1 MSDQNSNDR
10 TRRLGRG
17 LSALIS
23 SPVAQPSAPPTPPA
37 PQAEQTHPEKPEALR
52 EIRLDQIVPN
62 PRQPRRHFSE
72 TELQELQLSMQASGL
87 LQPIAVRPRKDGRFE
102 LIAGERRFRAATK
115 LGWTMIP
122 AYVRDV
128 NDEQLLSLALVE
140 NLQREDLNPIEEAE
154 GYRQLINEFGL
165 AHQQVAQAVGK
176 DRSTVT
182 NALRLLALPE
192 DVQSLVRD
200 GSLTLGHARALLG
213 VPPGTSLTELA
224 QRVVSQRLSVRE
236 VERMVQESKPTT
248 SPKRVRDAEA
258 QLAVSDVPEVRRLT
272 DRLRRFLQ
280 TDVAVH
286 VDSSGRGEVR
296 IRFYS
301 ADDFNRVFELMTR
314 SSSDAD

>member
-1 MSDQNSNDR
+1 MNDTPGGDR

-23 SPVAQPSAPPTPPA
+23 SVQPVQPVTGAPIA
-37 PQAEQTHPEKPEALR
+37 PQTSPSQEPFR

-62 PRQPRRHFSE
+62 PKQPRREFAE
-72 TELQELQLSMQASGL
+72 AELLELQLSLQSSGL
-87 LQPIAVRPRKDGRFE
+87 LQPIAVRPRTDGRFE
-102 LIAGERRFRAATK
+102 LIAGERRFRAAGR
-115 LGWTMIP
+115 LGWTSIP
-122 AYVRDV
+122 AIVRDV
-128 NDEQLLSLALVE
+128 SDEQLLSLALVE

-176 DRSTVT
+176 ERSTIT

-192 DVQSLVRD
+192 DVQGLVRD

-213 VPPGTSLTELA
+213 VPSGTSISELA
-224 QRVVSQRLSVRE
+224 RKVVVQRLSVRE
-236 VERMVQESKPTT
+236 VERLVQEAKPTV
-248 SPKRVRDAEA
+248 RRNRDAEN
-258 QLAVSDVPEVRRLT
+258 QITVSDVPEVRRLT

-286 VDSSGRGEVR
+286 VDSAGRGELR

-301 ADDFNRVFELMTR
+301 ADDFNRVFELITR
-314 SSSDAD
+314 SSQDAD

>member
-1 MSDQNSNDR
+1 MNETPSGDKS
-10 TRRLGRG
+10 RRLGRG

-23 SPVAQPSAPPTPPA
+23 STAVPQASTPAPVPAAPVAPSNEPF
-37 PQAEQTHPEKPEALR
+37 R

-62 PRQPRRHFSE
+62 PKQPRREFSE
-72 TELQELQLSMQASGL
+72 AELLELQMSLQTSGL

-102 LIAGERRFRAATK
+102 LIAGERRFRAASR
-115 LGWTMIP
+115 LGWTTIP
-122 AYVRDV
+122 AVVRDV
-128 NDEQLLSLALVE
+128 SDEQLLSLALVE

-176 DRSTVT
+176 DRSTIT

-192 DVQSLVRD
+192 DVQRLVRD
-200 GSLTLGHARALLG
+200 GSLTLGHARAMLG
-213 VPPGTSLTELA
+213 VPPGMSLSELA
-224 QRVVSQRLSVRE
+224 RKVVAQRMSVRE
-236 VERMVQESKPTT
+236 VERLVQEAKPTV
-248 SPKRVRDAEA
+248 KRNRDAEN
-258 QLAVSDVPEVRRLT
+258 QLTVSDVPEVRRLT

-286 VDSSGRGEVR
+286 ADSTGRGEVR

-301 ADDFNRVFELMTR
+301 ADDFNRVFELITR
-314 SSSDAD
+314 SSQDAD

>member
-1 MSDQNSNDR
+1 MSDQNNDR

-23 SPVAQPSAPPTPPA
+23 SPSAQPSAPPTPPA
-37 PQAEQTHPEKPEALR
+37 PQAEHGNPEKPESLR

-72 TELQELQLSMQASGL
+72 AELQELQLSMQASGL

-102 LIAGERRFRAATK
+102 LIAGERRFRAATR
-115 LGWTMIP
+115 LGWTAIP

-176 DRSTVT
+176 DRSTIT

-224 QRVVSQRLSVRE
+224 QRVISQRLSVRE
-236 VERMVQESKPTT
+236 VERMVQESKPTP

-286 VDSSGRGEVR
+286 VDNTGRGEVR

-301 ADDFNRVFELMTR
+301 ADDFNRVYELMTR

>member
-1 MSDQNSNDR
+1 MSDPSNADKS
-10 TRRLGRG
+10 RRLGRG

-23 SPVAQPSAPPTPPA
+23 SVPTAQPAAASATPEPF
-37 PQAEQTHPEKPEALR
+37 R
-52 EIRLDQIVPN
+52 EIRIDHIVPN
-62 PRQPRRHFSE
+62 PRQPRRDFSDA
-72 TELQELQLSMQASGL
+72 ELQELQLSMQASGL
-87 LQPIAVRPRKDGRFE
+87 LQPIAVRPRKDGHYE
-102 LIAGERRFRAATK
+102 LIAGERRFRAATR
-115 LGWTMIP
+115 LGWTSIP
-122 AYVRDV
+122 AYVKDV
-128 NDEQLLSLALVE
+128 TDEQLLSLALVE

-192 DVQSLVRD
+192 DVQRLVRE
-200 GSLTLGHARALLG
+200 GSLTLGHARAMLG

-224 QRVVSQRLSVRE
+224 HRVISQRLSVRE
-236 VERMVQESKPTT
+236 VERLVQEAKPAV
-248 SPKRVRDAEA
+248 KRTRDL
-258 QLAVSDVPEVRRLT
+258 QGQQTVSEVPEVRRLT

-286 VDSSGRGEVR
+286 VDSAGRGEVR

-314 SSSDAD
+314 SSQDAD

>member
-1 MSDQNSNDR
+1 M
-10 TRRLGRG
+10 
-17 LSALIS
+17 
-23 SPVAQPSAPPTPPA
+23 
-37 PQAEQTHPEKPEALR
+37 
-52 EIRLDQIVPN
+52 DQIIPN
-62 PRQPRRHFSE
+62 PRQPRREFSE
-72 TELQELQLSMQASGL
+72 AELNELQLSLQASGL

-102 LIAGERRFRAATK
+102 LIAGERRFRAATR
-115 LGWTMIP
+115 LGWTTIP
-122 AYVRDV
+122 AFVREV
-128 NDEQLLSLALVE
+128 TDEQMLSLALVE

-154 GYRQLINEFGL
+154 GYRQLISDFGL

-176 DRSTVT
+176 DRSTIT

-192 DVQSLVRD
+192 EVQRLVRD

-213 VPPGTSLTELA
+213 VPSGTSLTELA

-236 VERMVQESKPTT
+236 VERLVQESKPAV
-248 SPKRVRDAEA
+248 VRRSRDVETP
-258 QLAVSDVPEVRRLT
+258 QTVSEVPEVRRLT

-314 SSSDAD
+314 SSQDAD